1 MERVALFLLENR
13 NGSVRLY
20 ADVQNFDPIRDYIFG
35 SELVKDEFRDIWG
48 IIREDLRIPE
58 KYKKV
63 KATIKGKDLYAM
75 VFAGGGSRDLIL
87 CLDKKNIRVRNVI
100 MIKLFTGIS
109 EESLAGFVSQEI
121 EKKGSYDYELDE

>member
-1 MERVALFLLENR
+1 M
-13 NGSVRLY
+13 RLY

-48 IIREDLRIPE
+48 IIKEDLRIPE

-75 VFAGGGSRDLIL
+75 VFAG
-87 CLDKKNIRVRNVI
+87 
-100 MIKLFTGIS
+100 
-109 EESLAGFVSQEI
+109 A
-121 EKKGSYDYELDE
+121 